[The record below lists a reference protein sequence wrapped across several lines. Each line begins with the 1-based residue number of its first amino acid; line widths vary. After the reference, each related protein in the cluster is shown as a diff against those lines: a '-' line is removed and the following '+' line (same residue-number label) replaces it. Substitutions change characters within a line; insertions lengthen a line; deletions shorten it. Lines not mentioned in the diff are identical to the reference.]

1 MRLDAY
7 LVEMGHFK
15 SRGRAK
21 TAILAGNVKVNG
33 TAVTKASKDVST
45 DDVIEVA
52 EGLDQ
57 PQGYFKLQLV
67 QKESGILKPGDRVL
81 DLGSSA
87 GGFLLFASEIAGHVK
102 GIEFSR
108 DFRSEL
114 GKIAYERENV
124 EVMFGDVFTVPLNLL
139 SEEPVDV
146 ILSDMTLVP
155 DDSIQA
161 LSRVLPLL
169 KEGGKLLQVI
179 KMPKKKTPK
188 NILNK
193 IENMGLEIQ
202 HVIKS
207 EKQEMY
213 VVARKPLPEE
223 EEPPEEKE
231 FRGIEEDED

>member
-7 LVEMGHFK
+7 LVDMGYFK

-21 TAILAGNVKVNG
+21 SAILAGNVKVNSIP
-33 TAVTKASKDVST
+33 VTKVSRDVST
-45 DDVIEVA
+45 DDIIDVI

-57 PQGYFKLQLV
+57 PQGYFKLKLV
-67 QKESGILKPGDRVL
+67 QEESGILKPGDRVL

-87 GGFLLFASEIAGHVK
+87 GGFLLFASEIVDHVK

-114 GKIAYERENV
+114 GKIAFERKNV
-124 EVMFGDVFTVPLNLL
+124 EIMFGDIFSIPLNLL

-146 ILSDMTLVP
+146 VLSDITLEP
-155 DDSIQA
+155 EDSIKA

-179 KMPKKKTPK
+179 KISKKKNPRP
-188 NILNK
+188 ILSK
-193 IENMGLEIQ
+193 IENLGLEIQ
-202 HVIKS
+202 QVIGS
-207 EKQEMY
+207 EKQEIY
-213 VVARKPLPEE
+213 IVARKLAS
-223 EEPPEEKE
+223 EEKDQDDS
-231 FRGIEEDED
+231 EEHND

>member
-7 LVEMGHFK
+7 LVDMGYFK

-21 TAILAGNVKVNG
+21 TAIQEGNVKVNG
-33 TAVTKASKDVST
+33 IPVKKVSRDVST
-45 DDVIEVA
+45 EDTIEVA

-57 PQGYFKLQLV
+57 PQGYFKLKFIQE
-67 QKESGILKPGDRVL
+67 ESGILKPGDNVL

-124 EVMFGDVFTVPLNLL
+124 EIMFGDVFTVPLGEI
-139 SEEPVDV
+139 SREPVDV
-146 ILSDMTLVP
+146 ILSDMTLEP
-155 DDSIQA
+155 EDSIKA
-161 LSRVLPLL
+161 LSRVLSLL

-179 KMPKKKTPK
+179 KIPKKKNPK
-188 NILNK
+188 PIVSK
-193 IENMGLEIQ
+193 IENLGLEVQ
-202 HVIKS
+202 QVISS
-207 EKQEMY
+207 EKQEIY
-213 VVARKPLPEE
+213 VIARKPLA
-223 EEPPEEKE
+223 EEKAP
-231 FRGIEEDED
+231 GN